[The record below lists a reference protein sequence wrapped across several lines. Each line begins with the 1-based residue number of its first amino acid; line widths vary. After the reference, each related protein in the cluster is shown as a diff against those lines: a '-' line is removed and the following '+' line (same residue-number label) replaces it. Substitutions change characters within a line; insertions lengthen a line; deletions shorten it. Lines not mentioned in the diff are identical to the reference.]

1 MRADVAEAAIS
12 GSITFDKDNSRL
24 VKTYIKGLSREAP
37 KEYLEL
43 DPPRDAE
50 PE

>member
-1 MRADVAEAAIS
+1 
-12 GSITFDKDNSRL
+12 L

-43 DPPRDAE
+43 DPPRDNEAA
-50 PE
+50 